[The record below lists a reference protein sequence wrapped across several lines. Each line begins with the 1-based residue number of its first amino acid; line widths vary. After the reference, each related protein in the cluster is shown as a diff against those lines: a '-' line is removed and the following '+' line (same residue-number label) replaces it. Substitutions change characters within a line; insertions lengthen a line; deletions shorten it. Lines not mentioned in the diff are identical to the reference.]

1 MSKIIGIDL
10 GTTNSV
16 VAVMEGGQPAV
27 IPNQEGGR
35 TTPSVVGFTKS
46 GERLVGQVAKRQA
59 VTNPENTIYS
69 IKRFM
74 GRRFNEVSE
83 EMKLVPYKVVSGEGS
98 DVRVEINGKKYSPPE
113 ISAMILT
120 KLKEAAEAYLGE
132 KVTKAV
138 ITVPAYFND
147 AQRQATKDA
156 GQIAGLEVMRI
167 INEPTAAALA
177 YGLDKKK
184 DETIAVYDFGGGT
197 FDISILEVGDGVV
210 EVKSTNGDTHL
221 GGDNID
227 QRIIEWLIQEFKK
240 DQGVD
245 VSKDQMALQRLKE
258 AAEKA
263 KIELST
269 LLETE
274 INLPFLTADA
284 SGPKHLTIKLTR
296 ARFEQMVDDILQRSV
311 GPCKQAL
318 ADAGVTPQQIDE
330 VVLVGGSTRIPKVQQ
345 MVRDLFGKEPN
356 KSVNPDEVVAVGAAV
371 QGGVLG
377 GEVKDVLLLDVT
389 PLSLGIETLGGVFT
403 KLIERNTT
411 IPTRKSEVFS
421 TAADSQTSVEIKVYQ
436 GERSMARDNRLL
448 GVFQLVGIP
457 PAPRGIPQIEVE
469 FDIDAN
475 GILNVRAKDRA
486 TNNEQKITIT
496 SSSGLSKEE
505 VEKMARDAESN
516 SADDRKKKEEI
527 EARNRADAMVYN
539 VEKMLKEHR
548 EKISEADAKQVE
560 SAVED
565 VKKAMAEG
573 GLDKITSATDKLT
586 TASHKLAEAMY
597 KSQAPGQN
605 GAGAGPTPG
614 AGAPGG
620 DGTQA
625 GAQKDN
631 VVDAE
636 FVDVDDKK

>member
-1 MSKIIGIDL
+1 
-10 GTTNSV
+10 
-16 VAVMEGGQPAV
+16 
-27 IPNQEGGR
+27 
-35 TTPSVVGFTKS
+35 
-46 GERLVGQVAKRQA
+46 VAKRQA
-59 VTNPENTIYS
+59 ITNPENTIFS

-74 GRRFNEVSE
+74 GRRYDEVSE
-83 EMKLVPYKVVSGEGS
+83 EMKMVPYKVTRGDNS
-98 DVRVEINGKKYSPPE
+98 DVRVEIMGKRYSPPE

-120 KLKEAAEAYLGE
+120 KLKEAAEAYLGG
-132 KVTKAV
+132 KVTQAV

-156 GQIAGLEVMRI
+156 GKIAGLEVMRI

-184 DETIAVYDFGGGT
+184 NETIAVYDFGGGT
-197 FDISILEVGDGVV
+197 FDISILEVGEGVV

-227 QRIIEWLIQEFKK
+227 QCVMDWIVAEFKRENGI
-240 DQGVD
+240 DL
-245 VSKDQMALQRLKE
+245 SRDQMALQRLKE

-269 LLETE
+269 LLESE
-274 INLPFLTADA
+274 INLPFITADA
-284 SGPKHLTIKLTR
+284 TGPKHLQMKLTR
-296 ARFEQMVDDILQRSV
+296 ARFEQMVEDIVSRSM
-311 GPCKQAL
+311 GPCKQAM
-318 ADAGVTPQQIDE
+318 ADAAVTPQQIDE
-330 VVLVGGSTRIPKVQQ
+330 VVMVGGQTRMPRIQQ
-345 MVRDLFGKEPN
+345 LVRDLFGREPHRG
-356 KSVNPDEVVAVGAAV
+356 VNPDEVVAIGAAV

-421 TAADSQTSVEIKVYQ
+421 TASDSQPSVEIKVYQ
-436 GERSMARDNRLL
+436 GERSMARDNRML
-448 GVFQLVGIP
+448 GVFQLGNIP
-457 PAPRGIPQIEVE
+457 PAARGIPQIEVT

-475 GILNVRAKDRA
+475 GILNVTAKDRA

-496 SSSGLSKEE
+496 SSSGLSKDE
-505 VEKMARDAESN
+505 VEKMAKDAESH
-516 SADDRKKKEEI
+516 SADDRKQRDTI

-539 VEKMLKEHR
+539 VEKTLKEHR
-548 EKISEADAKQVE
+548 AKVGEAEAKE
-560 SAVED
+560 IEESLAETRKAINENDLARINSAVD
-565 VKKAMAEG
+565 R
-573 GLDKITSATDKLT
+573 LTS
-586 TASHKLAEAMY
+586 ASHKLAEAMY
-597 KSQAPGQN
+597 KSSAQQPG
-605 GAGAGPTPG
+605 G

-620 DGTQA
+620 DGAAPGAEDQGKKDQA
-625 GAQKDN
+625 KDN